1 MRAATAPKGLAR
13 QLLADS
19 TINALRRKTPE
30 LSAAAPL
37 ARWQRVA
44 PLGVIALTS
53 ALVVAKPEAAS
64 DAIAVTLAA
73 PFLLVVTL
81 RALALLGIVAPRKR
95 AVVRHRLASI
105 HDSRSLPTYSVL
117 VALYREAAAAP
128 GLVRGLARFD
138 YPRDKLEIV
147 FLLEEDDAE
156 TRAALS
162 AAIRLPYMRIVT
174 VPAGFPKTKPR
185 ALTYGLQGVSGELIA
200 VYDAE
205 DIPERAQ
212 LRKAAAAFAA
222 AGDDV
227 ACVQAKLGLY
237 NAGES
242 WLSRQFTIE
251 YAALFEA
258 ILPLLERLRL
268 PFPLSGTSNHF
279 RRDRLVEAGAWDPF
293 NLTEDAD
300 LGLRFARRGY
310 RVEMIESTTW
320 EEAPATWKVWLGQRT
335 RWIKGWLQTYLVHM
349 RHPARLWRE
358 LGGWGFFGVQ
368 LTFGA
373 MALSALAHPWM
384 YVALIAEVARG
395 GAIEAG
401 RSAIWMIAYVVL
413 ISGYVTGVALP
424 AASAAR
430 RRGGW
435 LILSA
440 IWQPIYWLAISLAA
454 YRAVLDLI
462 LRPYYWEKTPHRG
475 AHVRP
480 RRRKKKRS

>member
-13 QLLADS
+13 QLLSDS

-44 PLGVIALTS
+44 PLGVIALAS
-53 ALVVAKPEAAS
+53 ALIVAKPEAAS

-73 PFLLVVTL
+73 PFLLVVML

-212 LRKAAAAFAA
+212 LRKAAAFAA

-237 NAGES
+237 NASES

-258 ILPLLERLRL
+258 ILPR
-268 PFPLSGTSNHF
+268 
-279 RRDRLVEAGAWDPF
+279 
-293 NLTEDAD
+293 
-300 LGLRFARRGY
+300 
-310 RVEMIESTTW
+310 I
-320 EEAPATWKVWLGQRT
+320 Q
-335 RWIKGWLQTYLVHM
+335 
-349 RHPARLWRE
+349 
-358 LGGWGFFGVQ
+358 
-368 LTFGA
+368 
-373 MALSALAHPWM
+373 
-384 YVALIAEVARG
+384 
-395 GAIEAG
+395 
-401 RSAIWMIAYVVL
+401 
-413 ISGYVTGVALP
+413 
-424 AASAAR
+424 
-430 RRGGW
+430 
-435 LILSA
+435 
-440 IWQPIYWLAISLAA
+440 
-454 YRAVLDLI
+454 
-462 LRPYYWEKTPHRG
+462 
-475 AHVRP
+475 
-480 RRRKKKRS
+480 